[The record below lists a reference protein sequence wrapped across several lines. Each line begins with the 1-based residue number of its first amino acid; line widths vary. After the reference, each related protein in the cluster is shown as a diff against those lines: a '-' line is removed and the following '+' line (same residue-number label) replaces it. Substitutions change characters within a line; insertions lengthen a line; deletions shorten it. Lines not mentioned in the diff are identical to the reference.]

1 MARTRAVD
9 SPLREGERERQRR
22 EEVYRVI
29 WLASD
34 AKTYTLEPKTRAD
47 FMQFP
52 RGRHARLK
60 VGIAHGVEVL
70 AQ

>member
-1 MARTRAVD
+1 
-9 SPLREGERERQRR
+9 
-22 EEVYRVI
+22 VI

-70 AQ
+70 PNS